1 MVGFVI
7 KVSILL
13 CCNNFYIATAFWPRN
28 RKDIHITTKKFS
40 LQKHNYL
47 STHQAFASPRVIG
60 GSSYHHSQACSR
72 TRRSIVAAIMTPED
86 GGTVSSGSGST
97 SVVSPPP
104 SDKETKQLPNWRV
117 VDVHSNN
124 DNDDSISSPF
134 CHIIQSKGTS
144 STTVAAAQWSP
155 AAYNSAIQFYNQLTS
170 CTDPY
175 ISKLITQS
183 IHDIEMSFR
192 LYGQYNIIS
201 SYNGGKDAVVIFH
214 LVRAVH
220 AHYCQKQ
227 LEEAK
232 AKAKKKGEQEEE
244 YIISRP
250 RVIYFQHN
258 DEFPEVLSLLHDTV
272 LEYDVDMIAF
282 KEGVSFGDGL
292 NYLVE
297 RNVNPS
303 GSCNV
308 MPLSSSTTPFPL
320 AFVLGTRKND
330 PNAGS
335 QGIYAP
341 SSHYMPPFLRVNPIL
356 DWTYGNV
363 WYFLR
368 LFNLPYCCL
377 YDEGYTSLGTVKDT
391 LPCPAL
397 KKENS
402 DGNEEEYWPA
412 YMLKDWDLERAGR
425 IDKKKETKVST
436 TVDDKSEEQ
445 KVASQE
451 GEKNVRM
458 SQTSSTLSM
467 PPSDDNGI
475 SKLTESIS
483 TVFVD
488 DEVVVTDIKT
498 EEDEP
503 SPLSQSRP
511 TVGLIVIGD
520 ELLKGLTP
528 DSNIN
533 SAAKALRANNITLA
547 RVTIISDD
555 GDEIVN
561 EIQRYR
567 KEVDVIITSGGV
579 GPTHDDIT
587 INSVAKALDL
597 KLELNDEMAEL
608 LIDKMGSS
616 YTESDYAVEETEQPS
631 GRRLSVA
638 QEKMATLPTTSQLQ
652 YLTDDKEEW
661 PVLQCKN
668 IFILPGVPSFFAK
681 KITSLAAYLPTRHIE
696 KVGLNVDDQSDKPAR
711 SDTYRI
717 VLSLPEESIVSILN
731 LVVSAHPNVSFGS
744 YPIVDQEFK
753 TIITLEGK
761 FFNGGSNKESE
772 RLLEKSIP
780 NKNGGDI
787 DAKRIQSMFF
797 SKEDMDR
804 NVELALND
812 IKSRLPQ
819 EGILFIDSI
828 DDLII

>member
-1 MVGFVI
+1 
-7 KVSILL
+7 
-13 CCNNFYIATAFWPRN
+13 
-28 RKDIHITTKKFS
+28 
-40 LQKHNYL
+40 
-47 STHQAFASPRVIG
+47 
-60 GSSYHHSQACSR
+60 
-72 TRRSIVAAIMTPED
+72 MTPED
-86 GGTVSSGSGST
+86 GGIVSSGSGAT
-97 SVVSPPP
+97 VISPP
-104 SDKETKQLPNWRV
+104 SSEDYKETKQLPNWRV

-124 DNDDSISSPF
+124 NDDDSIPSSPF
-134 CHIIQSKGTS
+134 CHTIQSKEPSTS
-144 STTVAAAQWSP
+144 TVAQWSP
-155 AAYNSAIQFYNQLTS
+155 AAYNSAIQFYNQLTTCS
-170 CTDPY
+170 DPY

-227 LEEAK
+227 LEEYK
-232 AKAKKKGEQEEE
+232 ATKKTKGDVDE

-297 RNVNPS
+297 RNVNPY
-303 GSCNV
+303 GNDIQ
-308 MPLSSSTTPFPL
+308 SSSSISTTPFPL

-397 KKENS
+397 KKETNGS
-402 DGNEEEYWPA
+402 SVGNEEEYWPA

-425 IDKKKETKVST
+425 IDKKKKEKMVST
-436 TVDDKSEEQ
+436 TVDDKSKEQ
-445 KVASQE
+445 KEASQE
-451 GEKNVRM
+451 GEKKNVRI

-467 PPSDDNGI
+467 PPSDNNEI

-488 DEVVVTDIKT
+488 DEVVVTDTKT
-498 EEDEP
+498 EDDQP

-547 RVTIISDD
+547 RVSIISDD

-616 YTESDYAVEETEQPS
+616 DTESDYADEETEQPS
-631 GRRLSVA
+631 ARRLSVA

-717 VLSLPEESIVSILN
+717 VLSLPEESIVSALN
-731 LVVSAHPNVSFGS
+731 TVVSAHPNVSFGS

-780 NKNGGDI
+780 SEI
-787 DAKRIQSMFF
+787 DVKRIQSMFF

-812 IKSRLPQ
+812 IKSRLPS

-828 DDLII
+828 DDLYLESK

>member
-13 CCNNFYIATAFWPRN
+13 CCNFLIATAFWPRN
-28 RKDIHITTKKFS
+28 RKQITTKKFS
-40 LQKHNYL
+40 LQKHK
-47 STHQAFASPRVIG
+47 QALFASPRVIG
-60 GSSYHHSQACSR
+60 SSYHNTKAYHRRRR
-72 TRRSIVAAIMTPED
+72 TIVAAIMTPED
-86 GGTVSSGSGST
+86 GGTVSSGGGAT

-104 SDKETKQLPNWRV
+104 SSDYKETKQLPNWRV
-117 VDVHSNN
+117 VDVHSSNN
-124 DNDDSISSPF
+124 NDDSNSSPF
-134 CHIIQSKGTS
+134 CHTIQSKEPST

-155 AAYNSAIQFYNQLTS
+155 TAYNSAIQFYNQLTS

-227 LEEAK
+227 LAEHE
-232 AKAKKKGEQEEE
+232 AKAKKKGEEEEE

-303 GSCNV
+303 GNDI
-308 MPLSSSTTPFPL
+308 LQQSSISTTPFPL

-397 KKENS
+397 KKETNGS
-402 DGNEEEYWPA
+402 SGNEEEYWPA

-425 IDKKKETKVST
+425 IDKKKEKETI
-436 TVDDKSEEQ
+436 DDKPDQ
-445 KVASQE
+445 KEASQE
-451 GEKNVRM
+451 GEKNVRI
-458 SQTSSTLSM
+458 SQTSSTVSM
-467 PPSDDNGI
+467 PPSEDNEI

-488 DEVVVTDIKT
+488 DEVVAPDTKT
-498 EEDEP
+498 EDDQP
-503 SPLSQSRP
+503 SPLSQTRP

-533 SAAKALRANNITLA
+533 SAAKALRANNITLT
-547 RVTIISDD
+547 RVSIISDD
-555 GDEIVN
+555 GDEIVD

-608 LIDKMGSS
+608 LLDKMPSS
-616 YTESDYAVEETEQPS
+616 DTESDYAVEETEQPS

-696 KVGLNVDDQSDKPAR
+696 KVGLNVDDQSDKPVR

-717 VLSLPEESIVSILN
+717 VLSLPEEAIVSILN
-731 LVVSAHPNVSFGS
+731 LVVAAHPNVSFGS

-812 IKSRLPQ
+812 IKSRLPA

-828 DDLII
+828 DDLYLESK